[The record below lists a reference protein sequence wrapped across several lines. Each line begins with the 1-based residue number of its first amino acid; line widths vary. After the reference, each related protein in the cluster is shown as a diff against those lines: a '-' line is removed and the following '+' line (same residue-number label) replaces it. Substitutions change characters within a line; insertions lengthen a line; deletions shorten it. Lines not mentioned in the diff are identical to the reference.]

1 MSTRRERQTLL
12 IDADD
17 TLWET
22 NLRFERTL
30 AAFYELLLPLGY
42 SKEYVLGEVDLAER
56 ARIPHGG
63 YGEGKFLVTLEE
75 VYRRLAGP
83 RVDENCVE
91 QIRALSRLLHEAPL
105 RILDG
110 VRETLAYLAP
120 RHNLL
125 MFTKGDAEEQASK
138 VEASGLGDYFALR
151 EIVPE
156 KNEEAYRALV
166 ERTRLNPAEVWMVG
180 DSPRSDINPALAVG
194 LNAVYIP
201 SAHKWEYEHE
211 DIRPGNGRLLILE
224 SFRELRVH
232 F

>member
-1 MSTRRERQTLL
+1 MSMRRERQTLL

-30 AAFYELLLPLGY
+30 AAFCEILIPLGY
-42 SKEYVLGEVDLAER
+42 SKERVFREVDRAER

-63 YGEGKFLVTLEE
+63 YGESKFLVTLEE
-75 VYRRLAGP
+75 VYRQLACT
-83 RVDENCVE
+83 RTEESCVK
-91 QIRALSRLLHEAPL
+91 QIRALSRHLHEAPL
-105 RILDG
+105 RVLDG
-110 VRETLAYLAP
+110 VSETLAYLAP

-125 MFTKGDAEEQASK
+125 MFTKGEVEEQARK
-138 VEASGLGDYFALR
+138 VEASGLGGYFALR

-156 KNEEAYRALV
+156 KNAAAYRALV
-166 ERTRLNPAEVWMVG
+166 ARDRLNPAEVWMVG
-180 DSPRSDINPALAVG
+180 DSPRSDINPALAAG

-211 DIRPGNGRLLILE
+211 EIRPGNGRLLILE
-224 SFRELRVH
+224 SFRYLREH

>member
-1 MSTRRERQTLL
+1 MSGRRQRQILL

-30 AAFYELLLPLGY
+30 AAFYELLSPLGY
-42 SKEYVLGEVDLAER
+42 SQEQVFREVDRAER

-75 VYRRLAGP
+75 VYRQLAGA
-83 RVDENCVE
+83 RAEESCLE
-91 QIRALSRLLHEAPL
+91 QIRALSRHLHEAPL
-105 RILDG
+105 RVLDG

-120 RHNLL
+120 RHRLL
-125 MFTKGDAEEQASK
+125 MFTKGDAEEQARK

-156 KNEEAYRALV
+156 KNAAAYRALV
-166 ERTRLNPAEVWMVG
+166 ARDRLSPAEVWMVG
-180 DSPRSDINPALAVG
+180 DSPRSDINPALEVG

-211 DIRPGNGRLLILE
+211 EIRPGNGRLLILE
-224 SFRELRVH
+224 SFRDLREH

>member
-1 MSTRRERQTLL
+1 MRRERQTLL

-30 AAFYELLLPLGY
+30 AAFYELLRPLGY
-42 SKEYVLGEVDLAER
+42 SEDYLLGEVDRAER
-56 ARIPHGG
+56 ARIPQGG
-63 YGEGKFLVTLEE
+63 YGEGKFLLTLEE

-83 RVDENCVE
+83 RVDEACVE
-91 QIRALSRLLHEAPL
+91 QVRGLSQLLHDAPL

-120 RHNLL
+120 RHRLL
-125 MFTKGDAEEQASK
+125 LFTKGEAEEQARK
-138 VEASGLGDYFALR
+138 VEASGLRGYFALR

-156 KNEEAYRALV
+156 KNEAAYRALV
-166 ERTRLNPAEVWMVG
+166 ERDRLEPAEVWMVG

-211 DIRPGNGRLLILE
+211 DIRPGNGRLLILK
-224 SFRELRVH
+224 SFREMQDY

>member
-1 MSTRRERQTLL
+1 MSGRRQRQTLL

-30 AAFYELLLPLGY
+30 AAFYELLIPLGY
-42 SKEYVLGEVDLAER
+42 SQEQVFREVDRAER

-75 VYRRLAGP
+75 VYRQLAGA
-83 RVDENCVE
+83 RAEESCVE
-91 QIRALSRLLHEAPL
+91 QIRALSRHLHEAPL
-105 RILDG
+105 RVLDG

-120 RHNLL
+120 RHRLL
-125 MFTKGDAEEQASK
+125 MFTKGETEEQARK

-156 KNEEAYRALV
+156 KNAAAYRALV
-166 ERTRLNPAEVWMVG
+166 ERDRLNPAEVWMVG

-211 DIRPGNGRLLILE
+211 EIRPGNGRLLILE
-224 SFRELRVH
+224 CFRDLRDH